1 MRAIYPQRMGH
12 LSEQQ
17 LEFLLQPG
25 LTSRNGLWQ
34 LLEIYLTARRMTL
47 EQFRRR
53 HRLDRTFLK
62 KLEAGTLPDT
72 DPGVVKV
79 RRIVGYG
86 PDLRHRR
93 KAIGVA
99 MRAVEKA
106 TGITPSRLSRA
117 ERLLTELTQSE
128 KRNIDRLL
136 EEIEKNQQ
144 KQERVEDR
152 RQLAALLR
160 AARSE
165 SGLSQKELAEAL
177 GCERKAV
184 VRWEKDGSV
193 PSSRLPSLQ
202 SILPAFSPPDPTKG
216 R

>member
-1 MRAIYPQRMGH
+1 M
-12 LSEQQ
+12 SEQQ

-25 LTSRNGLWQ
+25 LTSRKGLWQ

-99 MRAVEKA
+99 MRVVEKA
-106 TGITPSRLSRA
+106 TGIPEDPADRKPATTPPVTDLLADSFPLIPGEA
-117 ERLLTELTQSE
+117 EWLIELLGSDLMESLY
-128 KRNIDRLL
+128 DR
-136 EEIEKNQQ
+136 
-144 KQERVEDR
+144 
-152 RQLAALLR
+152 
-160 AARSE
+160 
-165 SGLSQKELAEAL
+165 
-177 GCERKAV
+177 
-184 VRWEKDGSV
+184 
-193 PSSRLPSLQ
+193 P
-202 SILPAFSPPDPTKG
+202 
-216 R
+216 